1 MALNLAAILLVAAVA
16 LFVAAPL
23 AEGFT
28 PRRGTR
34 RPALEALE
42 HDRELAMQGLRELE
56 FDHEMGK
63 VDDRDYQELKRS
75 LEDRAL
81 AAMSSIE
88 STARGAEA
96 RAMHNAQGGASTARA
111 TPAASSITGA
121 AGAAA
126 APENSVVA
134 IAAIADGVRAAGCP
148 RCGVRAGTGY
158 RFCAACGSAL
168 AADGAAARAE

>member
-1 MALNLAAILLVAAVA
+1 VALNLAAILIVAAVA

-34 RPALEALE
+34 RPEFEALE

-63 VDDRDYQELKRS
+63 VDDRDYQELKRP

-88 STARGAEA
+88 RNARAARGAEA
-96 RAMHNAQGGASTARA
+96 RAMRDAQGGATTVRA
-111 TPAASSITGA
+111 TPAGSSITVG

-126 APENSVVA
+126 ST
-134 IAAIADGVRAAGCP
+134 IADGVRAAFCP
-148 RCGVRAGTGY
+148 RCGVRAGSGY
-158 RFCAACGSAL
+158 RFCAACGSTL